1 VTKAQQ
7 PTGGDKI
14 PTGSD
19 KIPTT
24 GSVGD
29 ESGK

>member
-14 PTGSD
+14 PTGGD
-19 KIPTT
+19 KIPLT
-24 GSVGD
+24 GGVGD
-29 ESGK
+29 KSGK